1 MTLRQ
6 LFDPAVI
13 VRRETH
19 RRPALTISESWYRSR
34 PTEGVQHMGPFDIVI
49 IGCGSAGLGAA
60 GTLRAGGK
68 STPTLGPTVPPM
80 PLATADEVIE

>member
-1 MTLRQ
+1 
-6 LFDPAVI
+6 
-13 VRRETH
+13 
-19 RRPALTISESWYRSR
+19 
-34 PTEGVQHMGPFDIVI
+34 MGPFDIVI